1 MEQSSENIEHIR
13 KRLENLE
20 EEGGPYNQEE
30 LKNFLNSLS
39 KIAKEV
45 HSEGL
50 FSKNEDFTEIKA
62 EDIKYLL
69 VPYYQADV
77 IQKFMENRD
86 SKLDLALKFY
96 DEFFKILD
104 NYNYFPKDKKDLY
117 NILRKN
123 KDDENDE
130 ENRDSKLDLALKFYD
145 EFFKI
150 LDNYNY
156 FPKDKKDLYNILRK
170 KKDDENDEENR
181 EGKKPSF
188 ELLSQNRDEKIK
200 AYKYKKALSDKI
212 KVIYILKNQF
222 LIFLKK
228 KKF

>member
-1 MEQSSENIEHIR
+1 MEDSTENIENIR
-13 KRLENLE
+13 KRLEQIE

-30 LKNFLNSLS
+30 LKKILNSLS

-50 FSKNEDFTEIKA
+50 FSKNEDFSEIKA

-104 NYNYFPKDKKDLY
+104 NYNYFNKEKKDLY
-117 NILRKN
+117 KILRKI
-123 KDDENDE
+123 KDDEFEDE
-130 ENRDSKLDLALKFYD
+130 
-145 EFFKI
+145 
-150 LDNYNY
+150 
-156 FPKDKKDLYNILRK
+156 KK
-170 KKDDENDEENR
+170 
-181 EGKKPSF
+181 EGKKPSLD
-188 ELLSQNRDEKIK
+188 LLSQNREQKIQ

-212 KVIYILKNQF
+212 KVN
-222 LIFLKK
+222 FLK
-228 KKF
+228 

>member
-117 NILRKN
+117 NILRK
-123 KDDENDE
+123 
-130 ENRDSKLDLALKFYD
+130 
-145 EFFKI
+145 
-150 LDNYNY
+150 
-156 FPKDKKDLYNILRK
+156 

>member
-1 MEQSSENIEHIR
+1 MEDSCENIESIR
-13 KRLENLE
+13 KRLEQME

-30 LKNFLNSLS
+30 LKKLLNSLS

-50 FSKNEDFTEIKA
+50 FSKNEDFSEIKA
-62 EDIKYLL
+62 EDIKFLL

-77 IQKFMENRD
+77 IQKFMDNRE

-117 NILRKN
+117 NILRN
-123 KDDENDE
+123 KKEDEYGDE
-130 ENRDSKLDLALKFYD
+130 
-145 EFFKI
+145 
-150 LDNYNY
+150 
-156 FPKDKKDLYNILRK
+156 KK
-170 KKDDENDEENR
+170 

-188 ELLSQNRDEKIK
+188 ELLSQNREQKIQ

-212 KVIYILKNQF
+212 KVICF
-222 LIFLKK
+222 
-228 KKF
+228 